1 MIDVVCAII
10 ERGEFVLV
18 ARRGQDMR
26 HPWKWEFPGGKVDQ
40 GESKE
45 EALHRELAEELQTEV
60 NILEALEPVEYTY
73 PDLELRLWPFR
84 CEWARKEPIPDEHA
98 ETVWLGPENILGLEL
113 AEADIEVATA
123 YLNRFYPEKGGNIDR
138 PFY

>member
-10 ERGEFVLV
+10 ERGEFVLM
-18 ARRGQDMR
+18 ARRGPDMR
-26 HPWKWEFPGGKVDQ
+26 HPWKWEFPGGKVDA

-60 NILEALEPVEYTY
+60 TILESLSPVTHTY
-73 PDLELRLWPFR
+73 PDLTLRLWPFR

-98 ETVWLGPENILGLEL
+98 ETVWLSPEGILGLDL
-113 AEADIEVATA
+113 AEADVQVAESYVEQFHPA
-123 YLNRFYPEKGGNIDR
+123 LGGNTER
-138 PFY
+138 PFF